1 MSQTEAAQALGITSA
16 ALSQY
21 EKGKRRVEALL
32 LEELSQLYGVPLG
45 YFFCHERLAIDWE
58 VALRSMSKDLSSEGK
73 AGISYLIKKV
83 HLLEELYR
91 LTETPFPTS
100 PHPPFA
106 ALKEEKLSDYE
117 VAEYAQKARRHF
129 ELGLAPILDLQG
141 FLEAQG
147 YKTFAVPLGK
157 EKDDLS
163 GFFFMHAS
171 LGPIV
176 AMNEDQ
182 AYSRQPFTLAHE
194 LAHGLYHYDRPSI
207 LCRANDFRQLEQ
219 FAERFARRH
228 GAADDI
234 GIRHDSDQLLA
245 LLHQQRA
252 DPRRAHRFGS
262 ADNGSLRPDGFR
274 TFRHDLCNGGHH
286 ALLSKW

>member
-1 MSQTEAAQALGITSA
+1 MLSYERLGDRLRLAREQTGMSQTEAAQALGITSA

-147 YKTFAVPLGK
+147 YKIFAVPLGK

-163 GFFFMHAS
+163 GFFFMHGS

-182 AYSRQPFTLAHE
+182 AYTRISHKTR
-194 LAHGLYHYDRPSI
+194 
-207 LCRANDFRQLEQ
+207 
-219 FAERFARRH
+219 
-228 GAADDI
+228 
-234 GIRHDSDQLLA
+234 
-245 LLHQQRA
+245 
-252 DPRRAHRFGS
+252 
-262 ADNGSLRPDGFR
+262 
-274 TFRHDLCNGGHH
+274 
-286 ALLSKW
+286 